1 MTAEQ
6 SFADLMG
13 RLRAGDAGAA
23 AELFQRYAHRL
34 VGLARGRLDRLTR
47 RLVDPEDVLQSVFRS
62 FFERH
67 AAGQF
72 DLADWDGLWA
82 MLVVLTLRKCGRQV
96 RRFRAARRDLR
107 REAGPDRAE
116 VADWE
121 ALADGPTPAEA
132 AALCDLLGELRQR
145 CGADDWPLVALSLQ
159 GLSQAEVGAQA
170 GCTERTVRRVL
181 ARTRLRLKRL
191 LGEGEGD

>member
-1 MTAEQ
+1 MTAEH
-6 SFADLMG
+6 SFADLMN
-13 RLRAGDAGAA
+13 RLRAGNPEAA
-23 AELFQRYAHRL
+23 AELFQRYGHRL
-34 VGLARGRLDRLTR
+34 VGLAQGHLDRLTR

-62 FFERH
+62 FFARH

-82 MLVVLTLRKCGRQV
+82 MLVVLTLRKCGRQM

-107 REAGPDRAE
+107 RETGPDRAE

-121 ALADGPTPAEA
+121 ALADGPSPAEA
-132 AALCDLLGELRQR
+132 VALCDLLGQLRER
-145 CGADDWPLVALSLQ
+145 CGTDDWPLVALSLQ
-159 GLSQAEVGAQA
+159 GFSQAEIGSRA

-181 ARTRLRLKRL
+181 ARARLRLQRL
-191 LGEGEGD
+191 LDEGEGD